1 MAAEPT
7 ASTDVTDRPGAPRHV
22 RRVLALLLV
31 AALAV
36 PALTAGSRVTVE
48 VDGET
53 VRLRTYGD
61 TVQDALA
68 AADVEV
74 GPRDKVVPGG
84 DTPVRDGIDVEVLR
98 AQSVAL
104 EYRGHIRVLP
114 VAGETVEDVLVAA
127 GLGEVEGVSIAPDPD
142 TPLEQVD
149 RVAVVRPVT
158 VRIDVDDHTKVVRL
172 GQGGTVGDALDVA
185 GVTLDQHDKLSLPRS
200 RDLSGH
206 AGEAVEVTVRRIERD
221 RVVEKVEL
229 PFDETVVETADR
241 YVGERVVTQ
250 EGAPGLRRDVYRVTR
265 TDGKVTDRT
274 RVKKAVVRQPT
285 DRVVEVGTA
294 QRPAPEPEPAPAEQ
308 SSHGNVW
315 ERLAQCESGG
325 NWHINTGN
333 GYYGGL
339 QFSLSTWRRVGGSGY
354 PHEASKAE
362 QIRRGI
368 ILRDRNGGS
377 YSAWPACQ
385 RKLGLP

>member
-1 MAAEPT
+1 MPA
-7 ASTDVTDRPGAPRHV
+7 ASTSSIDVADRPGVGRHA
-22 RRVLALLLV
+22 RRVLALVIV

-36 PALTAGSRVTVE
+36 PALTAGTRVTIA

-53 VRLRTYGD
+53 VSLRTYGE

-74 GPRDKVVPGG
+74 GPRDKVVPGE
-84 DTPVRDGIDVEVLR
+84 DTPVRDGTDVEVLR
-98 AQSVAL
+98 ARPVAL
-104 EYRGHIRVLP
+104 EYRGHVRVLP
-114 VAGETVEDVLVAA
+114 VAGETVEDVIVAA
-127 GLGEVEGVSIAPDPD
+127 GLGDVEGVSIAPDPD
-142 TPLEQVD
+142 TPLEEVD
-149 RVAVVRPVT
+149 RVEVVRPVT

-172 GQGGTVGDALDVA
+172 GQGGTVGDALDLA
-185 GVTLDQHDKLSLPRS
+185 GVTLDQRDEVSMPRS

-206 AGEAVEVTVRRIERD
+206 DGEAVEVTVTRVEQE

-229 PFDETVVETADR
+229 PFDETHVETADR
-241 YVGERVVTQ
+241 YVGEQVVTQ

-265 TDGKVTDRT
+265 TDGEVTDRT
-274 RVKKAVVRQPT
+274 LVKKTVVREPT

-294 QRPAPEPEPAPAEQ
+294 QRPAPEPAPAQQ
-308 SSHGNVW
+308 SYGDVW

-368 ILRDRNGGS
+368 ILRDRSGGS
-377 YSAWPACQ
+377 YSAWPACR